1 MENQY
6 TKELMEDIT
15 NNQFDRMEESLYYYQ
30 QGFTMG
36 KEEAQVEIANAL
48 KEIGLDKK
56 IISKVIHMP
65 IKVVQQIID

>member
-1 MENQY
+1 
-6 TKELMEDIT
+6 
-15 NNQFDRMEESLYYYQ
+15 MEESLYYYQ
-30 QGFTMG
+30 QGFAMG
-36 KEEAQVEIANAL
+36 KEEAQVEIANTL